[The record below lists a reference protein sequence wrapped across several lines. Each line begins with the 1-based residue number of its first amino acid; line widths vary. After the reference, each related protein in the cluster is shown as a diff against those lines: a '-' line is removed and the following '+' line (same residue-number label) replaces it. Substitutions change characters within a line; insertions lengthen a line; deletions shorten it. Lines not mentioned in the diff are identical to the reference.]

1 MSLNSR
7 LRRLEWKTCHLDRD
21 IFVDTAP
28 SEWLPNKIYYI
39 KDTGKIVVTDADGNQ
54 TEYGADT
61 PIDYDKLDNYL
72 RQTITLPNSANID
85 IDFDSAVAFAVE
97 IQQDTTFTFSNVR
110 ENKQIKLILKG
121 DHAVTLTGVNTSDV
135 NYDGARWNVIIIEA
149 TLIESNLT
157 LKAVS
162 WV

>member
-1 MSLNSR
+1 M
-7 LRRLEWKTCHLDRD
+7 KVK
-21 IFVDTAP
+21 FF
-28 SEWLPNKIYYI
+28 PNGQTQIG
-39 KDTGKIVVTDADGNQ
+39 DGGARIVVEPRLVIAGDGCGL
-54 TEYGADT
+54 T
-61 PIDYDKLDNYL
+61 DYDKLDNDL
-72 RQTITLPNSANID
+72 RQTITLPNAANID
-85 IDFDSAVAFAVE
+85 IDFDSAVAFSVE